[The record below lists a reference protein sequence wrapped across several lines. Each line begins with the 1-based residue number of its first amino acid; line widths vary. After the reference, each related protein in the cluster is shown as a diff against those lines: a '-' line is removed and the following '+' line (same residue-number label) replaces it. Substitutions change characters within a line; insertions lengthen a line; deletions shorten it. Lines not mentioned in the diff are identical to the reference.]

1 MKTKTIN
8 LDGEHIT
15 VTRHGA
21 YDYSIAFDVADFSVR
36 GRLLDIVK
44 TFAEWQASVLD
55 EPVVS
60 FDWLDRSISDP
71 WLDPSARFPLDTVEA
86 TDTYGEDNV
95 MQFIMDACNL
105 LRPTDERK

>member
-15 VTRHGA
+15 VTEHGDND
-21 YDYSIAFDVADFSVR
+21 YDIHFHLGDFAVR
-36 GRLLDIVK
+36 GSMLDVVR

-60 FDWLDRSISDP
+60 FDYKDRTISNP
-71 WLDPSARFPLDTVEA
+71 WIDESARFPLDTVEA
-86 TDTYGEDNV
+86 TVTYGVENV
-95 MQFIMDACNL
+95 MQFVMDACDL